1 MTTLRKLHDDA
12 GAESKAIEVRLFRG
26 NGELSKGR
34 ITRLHPGS
42 RGITIQMDSG
52 LGVTVTGINCSGLA
66 GPANPNVWCLEGSW
80 LKRYVAMGVSQ
91 ASAKLDPQY
100 AVLKELYGP
109 LRDKVDGIEFHR
121 VVKWGSMEVDQLA
134 GFVSVNSKSD
144 SEQLSGWLV
153 KSNNITWF
161 VLDVRAVKDVELA
174 PFH

>member
-12 GAESKAIEVRLFRG
+12 GAESKAIEVRLFRD
-26 NGELSKGR
+26 NGELTKGR

-91 ASAKLDPQY
+91 ASAKLNPQY
-100 AVLKELYGP
+100 SVLKELFGD
-109 LRDKVDGIEFHR
+109 LKDKVEGIAFHHI
-121 VVKWGSMEVDQLA
+121 VKWGVMDVSHLA
-134 GFVSVNSKSD
+134 GFVSVNSLS
-144 SEQLSGWLV
+144 SHQQLSGWLV
-153 KSNNITWF
+153 TLDKQTRYI
-161 VLDVRAVKDVELA
+161 LDVRALTGVEIA
-174 PFH
+174 PIH